1 MRAEVTE
8 RPEER
13 AREPSAAAC
22 AQKVFHST
30 LAREILP
37 PPPGPIKKRRGNGP
51 VHLTR
56 VTSHP
61 GPSPCSSLH
70 SGTGSLLSPV
80 SVSRRPARW
89 RGESSG
95 ASNTRAPNRRDT
107 TEQINHRHTAH
118 TRHSTRSLA
127 NVNLGPHW
135 RHTQAISGLDFVP
148 CPSPVRPVTRI
159 SGSASLGALPS
170 LTAHTHASDRC
181 RPQSDSDSNAHTAG
195 HAQHTPLRSGPRR
208 ASTQALPHDSRATL
222 TSLSRRASANV
233 FTRSCPP

>member
-1 MRAEVTE
+1 MWTREVSVNGVRCTPSSTSWRPGSGDRAVRAEVTE

-30 LAREILP
+30 FARFFRRRA
-37 PPPGPIKKRRGNGP
+37 GRGRSQTKKRSIEHARPEPSRYNGANKSSPHCTHTPLNSLSRECEPRAALAP
-51 VHLTR
+51 VAGHLR
-56 VTSHP
+56 P
-61 GPSPCSSLH
+61 RY
-70 SGTGSLLSPV
+70 LL
-80 SVSRRPARW
+80 
-89 RGESSG
+89 
-95 ASNTRAPNRRDT
+95 
-107 TEQINHRHTAH
+107 
-118 TRHSTRSLA
+118 LY
-127 NVNLGPHW
+127 
-135 RHTQAISGLDFVP
+135 FVP

-170 LTAHTHASDRC
+170 LTAHTQASDRC